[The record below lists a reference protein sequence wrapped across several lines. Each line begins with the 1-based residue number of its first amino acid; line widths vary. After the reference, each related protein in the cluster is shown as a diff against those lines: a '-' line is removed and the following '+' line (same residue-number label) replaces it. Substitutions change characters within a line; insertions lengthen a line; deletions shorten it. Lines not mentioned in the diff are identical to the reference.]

1 MQQISTIVEKYKDLI
16 LEVERFIWQ
25 HPETGYREVVT
36 SNYMSEQFTRLGYDV
51 KLADGITGFYTVVD
65 TGKAGPEILIL
76 GELDSIICPDHKDA
90 DPVTGAVH
98 ACGHNAQCAALI
110 GVAAALKEPKI
121 LEKLCGRIRL
131 CAVPAEELLELGYRS
146 ELKKQG
152 KIKYYGGKSEFLSR
166 GYFDGVDIAFMV
178 HTSSTFL
185 TRDGSVGCLAK
196 EIIYK
201 GEAAHA
207 GGTPWLGKNAL
218 YAATCGIN
226 AVNAIRETF
235 KEDDLLRFHP
245 IITHGGDMV
254 NAIPEKVKIETYV
267 RGKSYEAI
275 LETNKK
281 VNRALCGAALSLGTN
296 IEIIDIPGYAPYFN
310 DKNMLHLAEEAFKQI
325 LPERE
330 LVIEHRYS
338 TGSTDI
344 GDLSCIMPIVHPYA
358 GGARGKGHG
367 NDYEIYDPQAAC
379 VDSAKW
385 QLAMLQLL
393 LENGAVRAKKII
405 QEYKP
410 LFPNKEAFL
419 SFQDALASS
428 GDRIIYRED
437 GSVEVKC

>member
-1 MQQISTIVEKYKDLI
+1 MKEIAQVVESYKDLI
-16 LEVERFIWQ
+16 LEVERFIWK
-25 HPETGYREVVT
+25 HPETGYREVAT
-36 SNYMSEQFTRLGYDV
+36 SNYMAEQFTRLGYKV
-51 KLADGITGFYTVVD
+51 TLADGITGFYTVVD
-65 TGKAGPEILIL
+65 TGRPGPEILVL

-98 ACGHNAQCAALI
+98 SCGHNAQCAALVGI
-110 GVAAALKEPKI
+110 AAALTEQKI
-121 LEKLCGRIRL
+121 LDKLCGRIRL
-131 CAVPAEELLELGYRS
+131 CAVPAEELLEIGYRT

-178 HTSSTFL
+178 HTSSSYL
-185 TRDGSVGCLAK
+185 MRDGSVGCLAK

-267 RGKSYEAI
+267 RGKSYDAI

-296 IEIIDIPGYAPYFN
+296 IEIIDIPGYAPYSN
-310 DKNMLHLAEEAFKQI
+310 DKGMLEVTEEAFKAI

-330 LVIEHRYS
+330 LIVEHRYS

-358 GGARGKGHG
+358 GGARGKVHG

-385 QLAMLQLL
+385 QLAMLKLL
-393 LENGAVRAKKII
+393 LQDNALRAKKII

-410 LFPNKEAFL
+410 LFPSKEAFL
-419 SFQDALASS
+419 SFQDALECS
-428 GDRIIYRED
+428 GDRILYHED
-437 GSVEVKC
+437 GRVEVKC